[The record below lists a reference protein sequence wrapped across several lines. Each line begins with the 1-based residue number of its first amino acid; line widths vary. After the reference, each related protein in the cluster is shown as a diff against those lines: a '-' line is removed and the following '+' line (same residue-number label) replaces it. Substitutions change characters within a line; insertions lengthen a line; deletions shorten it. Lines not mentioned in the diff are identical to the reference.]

1 MKKRYVILVLCICAV
16 FAVIFGACNNTQN
29 NSNSNSNKDY
39 GTIEKIEVI
48 IKGNNDSPNYYSC
61 VYDDIPNNHEAFT
74 LEDVTVNYVYTNGY
88 RKEIGEDYYE
98 VIKYNPDGQLSFN
111 KVLFDFMEEGETT
124 ANVPGTYKL
133 LFKTTDG
140 LHSVDVVIDIIKSGV
155 KEHEFNLKRYTD
167 LEESD
172 SEKVDVTAMTS
183 INFAQQYNAEYKNY
197 FFEASNYSINEY
209 GISYVVT
216 PYSENIVID
225 TITVTYKGK
234 EYPKD
239 QYFDQIQVGKVV
251 NGNEL
256 LTMDDKLLPPGKYF
270 VFAKFGETNP
280 RFSVYSHPIPIEI
293 TTGTLIITKGKTIA
307 EKQFLGD
314 KTITEVIIGDSITSI
329 GSGAFEDCT
338 SLTRVTIPN
347 SINSMENGVFKG
359 CTSLTDITFPDSIKS
374 IGNGVF
380 EGCTSLTSITIPD
393 SVTSIECGAFGGCSS
408 LEEITI
414 PFVGNNA
421 SAVGFGYIFG
431 TNAFSGGKMTK
442 QYYNYSSES
451 YATYCIPTSL
461 KKVTVNG
468 DIIPFGSFYACDSLT
483 SITVGNSIESIG
495 DWAFYG
501 CRNLVSVTIGS
512 SVTSVSY
519 EAVSGSYNLVEI
531 YNLSSLN
538 ITAGSSSNGYLGRYA
553 LDVYTSLDS
562 PSKLSTD
569 SNGYIIYTDGEE
581 KILVG
586 YTGSETE
593 LTLPSSITAIN
604 KYAFYINSSITSV
617 VIPDS
622 VTSIGNQAF
631 YNCYRLIEVYNLSS
645 LNITA
650 GSLSNGYVGYYAKNV
665 YTSLETQSKLSTDSN
680 GYMIYTDGDG
690 KILVGCEGS
699 EAELTLPSGITAINK
714 YAFYRNSSI
723 TRVVIP
729 DSVTSIGDYAFYG
742 CTSLTSVTI
751 GNSVES
757 IGSSAFED
765 CTSLTSVTI
774 GNSVESIGDYAFE
787 YCTALTSVTIPNSV
801 TSIGNYAF
809 RNCNSLNYNVKD
821 NVKYLGNEDNLYLV
835 AMGIVDSTATTL
847 TIADSC
853 KFIGAYAFFD
863 CDSLISVTISDS
875 VESIGSHAFYNCT
888 SLISVTISD
897 SVESIGSYAFYNCA
911 SLSSVTIG
919 NSVTSIG
926 NSAFDDCYKL
936 VEVYNLSSLTIEK
949 GNSSNG
955 YVGYYAL
962 DVYTSLETPSKLS
975 TDSNGYIIYTDGEEK
990 ILIGYAGSETD
1001 LTLSSEINSIY
1012 KYAFYN
1018 NRTITSVVIP
1028 DSVTSIGGYAF
1039 RGCNSLT
1046 SLTIPNSVTSIGQQA
1061 FYNCPIEYASIPTIA
1076 ISYISKS
1083 KLKEVIIT
1091 SGASIGSSA
1100 FEDCTSLTSVT
1111 IGNSVTSIGDSAFYN
1126 CDSLTSVNYLGTIE
1140 SWCGITFGDYYANPL
1155 YYANTLYLNGEE
1167 VTDLVIPDTVTEIK
1181 AYAFCNYDS
1190 LKSVTIGKSV
1200 EKIGNHA
1207 FSNCDSLTS
1216 ITFEDPS
1223 TWYRTEISSQWENK
1237 TGGTLIDVNIP
1248 TSNDELFDVD
1258 YDEYW
1263 YKK

>member
-29 NSNSNSNKDY
+29 NSNSNKDY

-88 RKEIGEDYYE
+88 RKKIGEDYYE

-111 KVLFDFMEEGETT
+111 KVLFDFMENGETS

-197 FFEASNYSINEY
+197 FFEACNYSINEN
-209 GISYVVT
+209 GISFVVT
-216 PYSENIVID
+216 PYSENIVINP
-225 TITVTYKGK
+225 ITVTYKGK

-293 TTGTLIITKGKTIA
+293 TTGALIITKGKTIA

-338 SLTRVTIPN
+338 SLTRVTIPD

-359 CTSLTDITFPDSIKS
+359 CTSLTDITFPDSLKS

-393 SVTSIECGAFGGCSS
+393 TVTSIECGAFGGCSS

-421 SAVGFGYIFG
+421 SAVGAIGLFGYIFG
-431 TNAFSGGKMTK
+431 TSAFSGGKMTK
-442 QYYNYSSES
+442 QYYNYYSETH
-451 YATYCIPTSL
+451 ATYCIPTSL

-468 DIIPFGSFYACDSLT
+468 DMIPFGSFYACDSLT

-569 SNGYIIYTDGEE
+569 SNGYIIYTDGDE
-581 KILVG
+581 KILIG

-593 LTLPSSITAIN
+593 LKLPSSITAIN
-604 KYAFYINSSITSV
+604 KYAFYKNSSITSV

-622 VTSIGNQAF
+622 VTSIGDHAF
-631 YNCYRLIEVYNLSS
+631 DNCYRL
-645 LNITA
+645 
-650 GSLSNGYVGYYAKNV
+650 
-665 YTSLETQSKLSTDSN
+665 
-680 GYMIYTDGDG
+680 
-690 KILVGCEGS
+690 
-699 EAELTLPSGITAINK
+699 
-714 YAFYRNSSI
+714 
-723 TRVVIP
+723 
-729 DSVTSIGDYAFYG
+729 
-742 CTSLTSVTI
+742 
-751 GNSVES
+751 
-757 IGSSAFED
+757 
-765 CTSLTSVTI
+765 
-774 GNSVESIGDYAFE
+774 
-787 YCTALTSVTIPNSV
+787 
-801 TSIGNYAF
+801 
-809 RNCNSLNYNVKD
+809 
-821 NVKYLGNEDNLYLV
+821 
-835 AMGIVDSTATTL
+835 
-847 TIADSC
+847 
-853 KFIGAYAFFD
+853 
-863 CDSLISVTISDS
+863 
-875 VESIGSHAFYNCT
+875 
-888 SLISVTISD
+888 
-897 SVESIGSYAFYNCA
+897 
-911 SLSSVTIG
+911 
-919 NSVTSIG
+919 
-926 NSAFDDCYKL
+926 
-936 VEVYNLSSLTIEK
+936 
-949 GNSSNG
+949 
-955 YVGYYAL
+955 
-962 DVYTSLETPSKLS
+962 
-975 TDSNGYIIYTDGEEK
+975 
-990 ILIGYAGSETD
+990 
-1001 LTLSSEINSIY
+1001 
-1012 KYAFYN
+1012 
-1018 NRTITSVVIP
+1018 
-1028 DSVTSIGGYAF
+1028 
-1039 RGCNSLT
+1039 
-1046 SLTIPNSVTSIGQQA
+1046 
-1061 FYNCPIEYASIPTIA
+1061 
-1076 ISYISKS
+1076 
-1083 KLKEVIIT
+1083 
-1091 SGASIGSSA
+1091 
-1100 FEDCTSLTSVT
+1100 
-1111 IGNSVTSIGDSAFYN
+1111 
-1126 CDSLTSVNYLGTIE
+1126 
-1140 SWCGITFGDYYANPL
+1140 
-1155 YYANTLYLNGEE
+1155 
-1167 VTDLVIPDTVTEIK
+1167 
-1181 AYAFCNYDS
+1181 
-1190 LKSVTIGKSV
+1190 
-1200 EKIGNHA
+1200 
-1207 FSNCDSLTS
+1207 
-1216 ITFEDPS
+1216 
-1223 TWYRTEISSQWENK
+1223 
-1237 TGGTLIDVNIP
+1237 
-1248 TSNDELFDVD
+1248 
-1258 YDEYW
+1258 
-1263 YKK
+1263 

>member
-29 NSNSNSNKDY
+29 NSNSNKDY

-88 RKEIGEDYYE
+88 RKKIGKDYYE
-98 VIKYNPDGQLSFN
+98 VIKYNADGQLSFN
-111 KVLFDFMEEGETT
+111 KVLFDFMENGETT

-172 SEKVDVTAMTS
+172 SEKVDVSAMTS

-197 FFEASNYSINEY
+197 FFEANNYSI
-209 GISYVVT
+209 SFVVT
-216 PYSENIVID
+216 PYSENLVID
-225 TITVTYKGK
+225 PITVTYKGK

-293 TTGTLIITKGKTIA
+293 TTGALIITKGKTIA

-314 KTITEVIIGDSITSI
+314 KTITEVIIGDSIKSI
-329 GSGAFEDCT
+329 GNGAFEDCT
-338 SLTRVTIPN
+338 SLTRVTIPD

-393 SVTSIECGAFGGCSS
+393 TVTSIECGAFGGCSS

-421 SAVGFGYIFG
+421 RAVGTIGLFGYIFG
-431 TNAFSGGKMTK
+431 TNTFSGGKMTK
-442 QYYNYSSES
+442 QYYNYYSET

-512 SVTSVSY
+512 SVTSMGY

-531 YNLSSLN
+531 YNLSSF
-538 ITAGSSSNGYLGRYA
+538 ITGDNNRYRELCRYA

-569 SNGYIIYTDGEE
+569 SNGYIIYTDGDE
-581 KILVG
+581 KILIG

-622 VTSIGNQAF
+622 VTSIG
-631 YNCYRLIEVYNLSS
+631 
-645 LNITA
+645 
-650 GSLSNGYVGYYAKNV
+650 
-665 YTSLETQSKLSTDSN
+665 
-680 GYMIYTDGDG
+680 
-690 KILVGCEGS
+690 
-699 EAELTLPSGITAINK
+699 
-714 YAFYRNSSI
+714 
-723 TRVVIP
+723 
-729 DSVTSIGDYAFYG
+729 DYAFSG
-742 CTSLTSVTI
+742 
-751 GNSVES
+751 
-757 IGSSAFED
+757 
-765 CTSLTSVTI
+765 
-774 GNSVESIGDYAFE
+774 
-787 YCTALTSVTIPNSV
+787 CTALTNVTIPNSV
-801 TSIGNYAF
+801 TSIGSSAF
-809 RNCNSLNYNVKD
+809 Y
-821 NVKYLGNEDNLYLV
+821 E
-835 AMGIVDSTATTL
+835 
-847 TIADSC
+847 
-853 KFIGAYAFFD
+853 
-863 CDSLISVTISDS
+863 CDSLTSVTIPDS
-875 VESIGSHAFYNCT
+875 VTSIGSGAFYYCD
-888 SLISVTISD
+888 SLSSVNYLGTIEQWCGITFD
-897 SVESIGSYAFYNCA
+897 YNGGNPLYNGAKLYLNGELVEDLVIPNTVTEINAYAFYNCDSITSVTIPDSVTSIRNDA
-911 SLSSVTIG
+911 FESCSSLSSVNYLGTIEQWCGITFGNSSANPLYYARKLYLNGELVEDLVIPNTVTEIKAYVFCRCTSLSSVTIG
-919 NSVTSIG
+919 NSVTRIG
-926 NSAFDDCYKL
+926 YSAFFGCDSL
-936 VEVYNLSSLTIEK
+936 SIVYYNGTEEEW
-949 GNSSNG
+949 SN
-955 YVGYYAL
+955 V
-962 DVYTSLETPSKLS
+962 S
-975 TDSNGYIIYTDGEEK
+975 
-990 ILIGYAGSETD
+990 IGYANEE
-1001 LTLSSEINSIY
+1001 LTN
-1012 KYAFYN
+1012 A
-1018 NRTITSVVIP
+1018 TIR
-1028 DSVTSIGGYAF
+1028 F
-1039 RGCNSLT
+1039 
-1046 SLTIPNSVTSIGQQA
+1046 Q
-1061 FYNCPIEYASIPTIA
+1061 
-1076 ISYISKS
+1076 
-1083 KLKEVIIT
+1083 
-1091 SGASIGSSA
+1091 
-1100 FEDCTSLTSVT
+1100 
-1111 IGNSVTSIGDSAFYN
+1111 
-1126 CDSLTSVNYLGTIE
+1126 
-1140 SWCGITFGDYYANPL
+1140 
-1155 YYANTLYLNGEE
+1155 
-1167 VTDLVIPDTVTEIK
+1167 
-1181 AYAFCNYDS
+1181 
-1190 LKSVTIGKSV
+1190 
-1200 EKIGNHA
+1200 
-1207 FSNCDSLTS
+1207 
-1216 ITFEDPS
+1216 
-1223 TWYRTEISSQWENK
+1223 
-1237 TGGTLIDVNIP
+1237 
-1248 TSNDELFDVD
+1248 
-1258 YDEYW
+1258 
-1263 YKK
+1263 